1 MEFLYAVP
9 GYRAQHHAS
18 FSLVVVVAVGQTSA
32 THVLGIEVWIIGTVS
47 SILHR

>member
-1 MEFLYAVP
+1 MEFLYAVS

-32 THVLGIEVWIIGTVS
+32 TGNRSLDNRYGIKHTP
-47 SILHR
+47 